1 MMNSYEAYKNLYD
14 KVKPIRGRSVEVRP
28 IGNRRRDWEQIMRRV
43 LPNGSFSYVAR
54 LYATD
59 VVEYLPDGSIILR
72 SGGWST
78 PSTAEFI
85 HEHSPFMC
93 WKQHK
98 KLWIRVRNEDGVKAY
113 PVGDELRMKWHEG
126 GYVPAEPIVIHKRV
140 VDRDKAKIARKRC
153 APFLQWAKTFLALSD
168 GWVMHETCKDA
179 LGGIDESN
187 GGIPRYKDFRVVNTI
202 PADLYEQIVDPKSD
216 DATYLRVL
224 CFMAQSSHLKTFNAR
239 VAETISVR
247 VSNLSRHV
255 SFRDVQVQFSNLRD
269 VVNRWMR
276 QFDDVDRVVET
287 EPTDKAIYRVE

>member
-14 KVKPIRGRSVEVRP
+14 KVKPIRGRSTEVRP
-28 IGNRRRDWEQIMRRV
+28 IGNRRRDWEQITRKV

-54 LYATD
+54 LYGTD

-98 KLWIRVRNEDGVKAY
+98 RLWIRVRNEDDVKAY
-113 PVGDELRMKWHEG
+113 PVGDELHMKWHEG
-126 GYVPAEPIVIHKRV
+126 GYVPAQPIVIHKRV

-153 APFLQWAKTFLALSD
+153 EPFLQWVKTFLALSD
-168 GWVMHETCKDA
+168 GWVMHETCKDV
-179 LGGIDESN
+179 LGEHGKDAVTL
-187 GGIPRYKDFRVVNTI
+187 PRYADFHARSTQPV
-202 PADLYEQIVDPKSD
+202 ALYEQIVCPGAGDPVF
-216 DATYLRVL
+216 LRVL
-224 CFMAQSSHLKTFNAR
+224 CLMTHAHLNVLEDR
-239 VAETISVR
+239 VAEIVDFR
-247 VSNLSRHV
+247 VSGIPRGIA
-255 SFRDVQVQFSNLRD
+255 FRDKRVDFFHVRD
-269 VVNRWMR
+269 VVNRWLR
-276 QFDDVDRVVET
+276 QFGDVDKVVAT